1 MSTAACALRDHWLA
15 QVPDDGE
22 EGSTI
27 VGYSGTLITVYW
39 TASSGPA
46 AICSIDI
53 DGIEHAGLTLDADDM
68 SATMRD
74 TLAGRVRAILRREE
88 DEARE
93 AA

>member
-1 MSTAACALRDHWLA
+1 MSAAACAHRDYWLN
-15 QVPDDGE
+15 QLPDDGD

-74 TLAGRVRAILRREE
+74 TLAAAVRAEWK
-88 DEARE
+88 RE
-93 AA
+93 AEAAA

>member
-1 MSTAACALRDHWLA
+1 MSTAACAHRDVWLDR
-15 QVPDDGE
+15 VPE
-22 EGSTI
+22 EGTEGSSI

-53 DGIEHAGLTLDADDM
+53 DGIEHAGLTLDADDLSESM
-68 SATMRD
+68 KRSL
-74 TLAGRVRAILRREE
+74 LASLLAKW
-88 DEARE
+88 DRE

>member
-1 MSTAACALRDHWLA
+1 MSTAACAHRDVWLD
-15 QVPDDGE
+15 QVPDDGD

-74 TLAGRVRAILRREE
+74 TLAAAVRAEW
-88 DEARE
+88 ARE
-93 AA
+93 AEAA

>member
-1 MSTAACALRDHWLA
+1 MSTAACAHRDVWLD
-15 QVPDDGE
+15 QVPDDSA

-27 VGYSGTLITVYW
+27 VGYAGTLITVYW
-39 TASSGPA
+39 TVSSGPA

-74 TLAGRVRAILRREE
+74 TLAAAVRAEW
-88 DEARE
+88 ARE
-93 AA
+93 AEAA

>member
-1 MSTAACALRDHWLA
+1 MSTAACAHRDVWLND
-15 QVPDDGE
+15 VPDDGA

-68 SATMRD
+68 STSMRE
-74 TLAGRVRAILRREE
+74 TLAAAVRAEW
-88 DEARE
+88 ARE
-93 AA
+93 AEAA

>member
-1 MSTAACALRDHWLA
+1 MSAAACAHRDVWLDR
-15 QVPDDGE
+15 VPE
-22 EGSTI
+22 EGTEGSSI

-68 SATMRD
+68 SSTMRD
-74 TLAGRVRAILRREE
+74 TLAAAVRAEWQ
-88 DEARE
+88 RE
-93 AA
+93 AEAAA